1 MGLLEETYNHANYFN
16 VDLRVESNCSDFQNT
31 GSSPRKL
38 KEIWVEWCE
47 TFLYNEE
54 EIEHGRFGK
63 KFKSVVHARSFA
75 LALVMNHINTTML
88 KEGEY
93 EHWEGWDYKD
103 NLSSHRERGDEYYKV
118 ELKKVLF
125 GHHNYEGLDPSNKL
139 VIEYVFDFENE

>member
-1 MGLLEETYNHANYFN
+1 MALLEDTYKHANYFN
-16 VDLRVESNCSDFQNT
+16 VNLRVDSNGYDFQTT
-31 GSSPRKL
+31 GSSTRKL

-47 TFLYNEE
+47 TFLFQREE
-54 EIEHGRFGK
+54 LEHGRFGK

-103 NLSSHRERGDEYYKV
+103 DNGSFGI
-118 ELKKVLF
+118 LKNVLF
-125 GHHNYEGLDPSNKL
+125 GHHNYEGLDPSKKL